1 MLLFTFLKNKNMY
14 KLLFTFTVL
23 LAGQYMLTAQQNYT
37 WDEYGLKFTLAN
49 DFVEERNDAEEFSAA
64 GDGMYFSIF
73 PFKDETID
81 ESDITSYTIEI
92 AASLNLQEVDDVD
105 VMNINKFKGGYVE
118 GYLDGLRVFLMGLI
132 DPGSD
137 TNFFVL
143 ITFLDHDNV
152 ATDEAVRM
160 VKSIKKN

>member
-1 MLLFTFLKNKNMY
+1 MKQFLFSLILIIGGLT
-14 KLLFTFTVL
+14 TVV
-23 LAGQYMLTAQQNYT
+23 GQQNYT
-37 WDEYGLKFTLAN
+37 WDEYGLKFTLAD

-81 ESDITSYTIEI
+81 ESDITSYTIQI

-105 VMNINKFKGGYVE
+105 ILNINKFKGGYVE
-118 GYLDGLRVFLMGLI
+118 GYLDGVKVFLMGLI
-132 DPGSD
+132 DPNSD

-143 ITFLDHDNV
+143 ITFLDQDNV

-160 VKSIKKN
+160 VKSIKKM